1 MDDKAAVTAQSLLF
15 GPRRSG
21 LEQSPAVGKAKKN
34 EMVKMGKKRAKKSA
48 KDQYSGSWDLAA
60 DNFEAGNAA
69 PLTRLLSQPAAHG
82 FKGVESESLRRVT
95 ERVSRSV
102 SDFSESQSSVKIDR
116 QGGQLE
122 ALILLRDRMVEKDL
136 PESMISWAGQSF
148 VSAGISL
155 ANKRAKDDLIAAK
168 DKIGPLPRTFTG
180 DDWGDHFMKNGKS
193 ICKEKA
199 GPYVP
204 YGSGAFSGHQQPVH
218 SVASLSVDCEEC
230 LSEYK
235 KNKDDVD
242 YLTPAEWAAHL
253 GDVDLDNWDEGR
265 ARLGYHGD
273 NVKAGQEQESLDYL
287 NQTVRVRVNEMIDG
301 YAGALI

>member
-21 LEQSPAVGKAKKN
+21 LGQTEAGRGRANKMA
-34 EMVKMGKKRAKKSA
+34 KMGKKRAKQSA
-48 KDQYSGSWDLAA
+48 KDQYSKSWDSAA
-60 DNFEAGNAA
+60 DDFESGNAA

-82 FKGVESESLRRVT
+82 FKGLESESLRRVT
-95 ERVSRSV
+95 EQVSRSV

-122 ALILLRDRMVEKDL
+122 VLILLRDRMVEKDL

-168 DKIGPLPRTFTG
+168 DKIGKLPRTFTG

-193 ICKEKA
+193 VCKEKA

-204 YGSGAFSGHQQPVH
+204 YGGPNSSHQEPVH
-218 SVASLSVDCEEC
+218 SVASLSVDCEGC

-235 KNKDDVD
+235 KNKSGVD

-265 ARLGYHGD
+265 AYLGYHGD
-273 NVKAGQEQESLDYL
+273 NVKAGKEQESLDYL
-287 NQTVRVRVNEMIDG
+287 EQTVRVHVNEMIDG
-301 YAGALI
+301 YGNALI

>member
-122 ALILLRDRMVEKDL
+122 VLILLRDRMVEKDL

-168 DKIGPLPRTFTG
+168 DKIGKLPRTFTG

-193 ICKEKA
+193 VCKEKA

-204 YGSGAFSGHQQPVH
+204 YGGPNSSHQEPVH
-218 SVASLSVDCEEC
+218 SVASLSVDCEGC

-235 KNKDDVD
+235 KNKSGVD

-273 NVKAGQEQESLDYL
+273 YVKDYL
-287 NQTVRVRVNEMIDG
+287 DQTVRVHVNEMIDG
-301 YAGALI
+301 YGNALI